1 MGKPTTSSQASA
13 HLKPPLRKT
22 SLAAQVPTPRS
33 RSAARADDQVTEATG
48 PHTRLMSMALAF
60 VTGWLLVWGAV
71 AGAGTFSYLR
81 PS

>member
-1 MGKPTTSSQASA
+1 MRGVRHGRAE
-13 HLKPPLRKT
+13 
-22 SLAAQVPTPRS
+22 LARGR

-48 PHTRLMSMALAF
+48 PHTRLMSMAFAF